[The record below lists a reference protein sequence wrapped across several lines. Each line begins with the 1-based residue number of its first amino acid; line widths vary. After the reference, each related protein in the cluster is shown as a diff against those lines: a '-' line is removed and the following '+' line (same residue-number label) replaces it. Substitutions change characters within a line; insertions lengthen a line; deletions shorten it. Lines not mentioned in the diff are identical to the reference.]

1 MCIFTISKV
10 TRLRLNK
17 QSSQR
22 LDKHNKNTPAEKLQ
36 NLHKFTY
43 KSNKIKREREREFF
57 LQIAIFTNQLC
68 FLFYQ
73 RNLQRNL

>member
-1 MCIFTISKV
+1 MCIFTISKA

-22 LDKHNKNTPAEKLQ
+22 LDKHNNKNTPAEKLQ
-36 NLHKFTY
+36 NPHKFIY
-43 KSNKIKREREREFF
+43 KSNKIKREFF
-57 LQIAIFTNQLC
+57 SQFAKFTNQLC

-73 RNLQRNL
+73 RNLHRNL